1 MEPNAAIL
9 SRLEVLSRDVADLRE
24 RVGRLEQSPAAAV
37 ERAAP
42 ADAGLDPLSMGDLD
56 VGALT
61 GASGLVPAAG
71 RLFLGIAG
79 AFVLRAIADSG
90 FLHPLLA
97 VALAVIYAAFW
108 LLSAIRLAPRSHLM
122 AGAHVLT
129 AVLIIYPMVWE
140 TTIRFR
146 ALSAGAAAALLA
158 AFTILGLAVTWKREL
173 GEIVWITALAGAFSA
188 LGLLAATQN
197 LLVFSTALL
206 AMALAVEAGAAADQ
220 WLRVRIPVAL
230 AVNLAL
236 LVTGWLAGMD
246 KLPDGYAP
254 VPPLAAAALPAALL
268 GIYTASIG
276 FRVFARGKRIR
287 FFEIAQ
293 SVAAFAIALFGLL
306 RVTRE
311 PVAIGLL
318 CLTGGLICYLAAF
331 GFLARHGQRERTFY
345 AYSTFGLLLLLTGP
359 LLIAG
364 PDGAAVPWIAVAVLL
379 AALAARMESRSLR
392 VHSVV
397 YLAAAA
403 VFSGLAAFSF
413 RALLGAA
420 TGGAVFLLLP
430 TAGAVAAYALDAA
443 LRKDPP
449 DSLVERA
456 LCFATGGV
464 AVWAVLG
471 QAAFWIFPGT
481 ASVGIVSRTV
491 LLATAALVLRY
502 VGEHRHHT
510 ELTWLVYP
518 LMLFATFKL
527 FAQDFGGQPA
537 ALAASLVV
545 IGGTMLLLPKIRH
558 SQPMSKAAAS

>member
-1 MEPNAAIL
+1 MEPSAVIL
-9 SRLEVLSRDVADLRE
+9 SRLEVLSREVADLRE

-42 ADAGLDPLSMGDLD
+42 ADAALDPLSMGDLD

-79 AFVLRAIADSG
+79 AFVLRAVADSG

-97 VALAVIYAAFW
+97 VGLAVIYAAFW

-197 LLVFSTALL
+197 LMVFSTALL

-318 CLTGGLICYLAAF
+318 CLTAGLICYLAAF
-331 GFLARHGQRERTFY
+331 GFLAKHGQRERTFY

-364 PDGAAVPWIAVAVLL
+364 PGGAATPWTGVAVLL
-379 AALAARMESRSLR
+379 SALAARMESRSLR

-430 TAGAVAAYALDAA
+430 TAGAVAAYAIDAA
-443 LRKDPP
+443 LRKEAP
-449 DSLVERA
+449 DSPIERA
-456 LCFATGGV
+456 LSFATAAV
-464 AVWAVLG
+464 AAWAVLG

-481 ASVGIVSRTV
+481 GSVGIVSRTV

-502 VGEHRHHT
+502 VGEHRDRA

-527 FAQDFGGQPA
+527 FAQDFGAQPA